1 MVVVL
6 WLQGA
11 ASLHNQ
17 YMHLTNYSINKHS
30 SKFVQNHDASADDTG
45 SKWSLSALRR
55 HLTRCGVNV
64 TRLNSLIDEL
74 IVKTLVAVEP
84 GVTASCRRYCAHRNS
99 CFELLGF
106 DVLIDDCLKPWLLEV
121 RNLAPRPTPPCPLTQ
136 PPGPRTSAHWPSPSP
151 LGFALQPSGR
161 RLAR

>member
-64 TRLNSLIDEL
+64 SRLNALIDEL

-121 RNLAPRPTPPCPLTQ
+121 HAPPPTPPH
-136 PPGPRTSAHWPSPSP
+136 PPHPIPPHTPHSS
-151 LGFALQPSGR
+151 L
-161 RLAR
+161 LA

>member
-1 MVVVL
+1 MHIYAHVHV
-6 WLQGA
+6 QGA

-64 TRLNSLIDEL
+64 TRLNALIDEL

-121 RNLAPRPTPPCPLTQ
+121 RNLAPRPTPPSPLTQ
-136 PPGPRTSAHWPSPSP
+136 PPGPRTSA
-151 LGFALQPSGR
+151 L
-161 RLAR
+161 

>member
-1 MVVVL
+1 
-6 WLQGA
+6 
-11 ASLHNQ
+11 
-17 YMHLTNYSINKHS
+17 MHLTNYSINKHS
-30 SKFVQNHDASADDTG
+30 SKFVQNSDATADDTG

-55 HLTRCGVNV
+55 HLTRCGVDV
-64 TRLNSLIDEL
+64 PRLNALIDEL

-121 RNLAPRPTPPCPLTQ
+121 RHLSLPHPAPRHHSASHPASSL
-136 PPGPRTSAHWPSPSP
+136 GPRTSA
-151 LGFALQPSGR
+151 L
-161 RLAR
+161 